1 MDQAEPDFMKPLEGM
16 RLLAVEQFGAGPYAS
31 MFVAD
36 LGADVIK
43 IENAET
49 GGDTSRN
56 VGPRFLGQ
64 DDSEYFQSINTNKK
78 SVTLDLKSDAG
89 RAGLH
94 RLAAGAD
101 AVMNNLRG
109 DQPEKLGLDY
119 ASLAA
124 VNPAIVCLHI
134 SAYGRDNSRKAWP
147 GYDFLMQAEA
157 GLMSLT
163 GEPDGPPQRFGSSV
177 VDFLT
182 GMTGMVGLLSCVMR
196 ARQTGKGCDVDVCL
210 FDMGLHLLS
219 YPGTWF
225 INGGSMSS
233 RLPRGAHQS
242 LTPVQTVRT
251 RDGWIYVMCM
261 KDKFWEALAKRIGRA
276 ELIADPRF
284 ATAAARRENRAE
296 LTRQLDAAMSAR
308 TTDEWLAALNG
319 LVPAAPVYDVAQ
331 AVANPFVA
339 ETGMVENVPH
349 PAKADF
355 KMLANP
361 LKIDGQRL
369 EQRVCSP
376 LGADNEALLGPA
388 TVSDPP
394 GLTPSRNRASVHGV
408 RPRGSDTAGDC
419 A

>member
-1 MDQAEPDFMKPLEGM
+1 MKPLEGM
-16 RLLAVEQFGAGPYAS
+16 RLLTVEQFGAGPYAS
-31 MFVAD
+31 MFLAD
-36 LGADVIK
+36 LGAEVIK
-43 IENAET
+43 VENAET
-49 GGDTSRN
+49 GGDTSRS
-56 VGPRFLGQ
+56 VGPRFLGEG
-64 DDSEYFQSINTNKK
+64 DSEYFQSINTNKK

-94 RLAAGAD
+94 RLAANAD
-101 AVMNNLRG
+101 AIMNNLRG

-177 VDFLT
+177 IDFLT

-210 FDMGLHLLS
+210 FDTGLHLLS

-225 INGGSMSS
+225 INGGPMPS

-251 RDGWIYVMCM
+251 KDGWIYVMCM
-261 KDKFWEALAKRIGRA
+261 KDKFWEVLAGRIGRA
-276 ELIADPRF
+276 ALIADPRF

-296 LTRQLDAAMSAR
+296 LTRELDAAMSAR
-308 TTDEWLAALNG
+308 TTDEWLEALTG

-339 ETGMVENVPH
+339 ETGMVGDVPH
-349 PAKADF
+349 PAKPDF
-355 KMLANP
+355 RMLANP
-361 LKIDGQRL
+361 LKIDGRRPEL
-369 EQRVCSP
+369 RVCSP
-376 LGADNEALLGPA
+376 LGADNAALLGPE
-388 TVSDPP
+388 
-394 GLTPSRNRASVHGV
+394 RA
-408 RPRGSDTAGDC
+408 RTA
-419 A
+419 AE

>member
-1 MDQAEPDFMKPLEGM
+1 MNKPLEGM

-31 MFVAD
+31 MFIAD
-36 LGADVIK
+36 LGAEVIK
-43 IENAET
+43 VENAET
-49 GGDTSRN
+49 RGDTSRN

-78 SVTLDLKSDAG
+78 SVTLDLKSAAG
-89 RAGLH
+89 RAELH

-101 AVMNNLRG
+101 AIMNNLRG

-119 ASLAA
+119 GSLAA

-134 SAYGRDNSRKAWP
+134 SAYGRDNSRKGWP

-177 VDFLT
+177 IDFLT

-196 ARQTGKGCDVDVCL
+196 ARQTGKGCDVDMCL
-210 FDMGLHLLS
+210 FDTAMHLLS

-225 INGGSMSS
+225 INGGPMPA

-251 RDGWIYVMCM
+251 KDGWLYVMCM
-261 KDKFWEALAKRIGRA
+261 KDKFWDVLAERIGRVD
-276 ELIADPRF
+276 LTTDPRF
-284 ATAAARRENRAE
+284 VTAAARRENRAE
-296 LTRQLDAAMSAR
+296 LTRELDAAMSAR
-308 TTDEWLAALNG
+308 TTDEWLAALSG

-339 ETGMVENVPH
+339 ETGMVRTVPH
-349 PAKADF
+349 PAKPDF

-369 EQRVCSP
+369 SQKVCSP
-376 LGADNEALLGPA
+376 LGADNEALLGSTHP
-388 TVSDPP
+388 
-394 GLTPSRNRASVHGV
+394 RA
-408 RPRGSDTAGDC
+408 A
-419 A
+419 AE